1 MPRSETTVGED
12 GGLTPPDGFRSTM
25 RPGSPQAAN
34 HARCGRR
41 QKVHL
46 RPRIRQAAA
55 RFHETDADGV
65 ESREQQRDLR
75 RGVGRQLGRD
85 QADAIRQ
92 ACWVLAHRLQQH
104 ADVVRAAQR
113 LHLHAERALRP
124 SSTARLGV

>member
-1 MPRSETTVGED
+1 M
-12 GGLTPPDGFRSTM
+12 
-25 RPGSPQAAN
+25 
-34 HARCGRR
+34 
-41 QKVHL
+41 HL

-113 LHLHAERALRP
+113 LHLHAERGD
-124 SSTARLGV
+124 GVPVRQHDSHGRRDVGVKG